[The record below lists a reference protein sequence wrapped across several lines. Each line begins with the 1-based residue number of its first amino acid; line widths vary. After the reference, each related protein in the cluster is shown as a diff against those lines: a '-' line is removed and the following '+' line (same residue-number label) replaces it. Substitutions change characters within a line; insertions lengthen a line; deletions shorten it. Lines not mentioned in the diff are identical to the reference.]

1 MHLIWRNAAGY
12 RSRDGDLHL
21 ESSTAGE
28 LAMTRNVGGIDRIL
42 RALVGVVMLG
52 LTWYGT
58 IGLWGLLGLVPL
70 GTALIGFCPLYTLL
84 GIATCPVGSKA
95 S

>member
-1 MHLIWRNAAGY
+1 
-12 RSRDGDLHL
+12 
-21 ESSTAGE
+21 
-28 LAMTRNVGGIDRIL
+28 MTRNVGGIDRIL

-84 GIATCPVGSKA
+84 GIATCPVASKA

>member
-1 MHLIWRNAAGY
+1 
-12 RSRDGDLHL
+12 
-21 ESSTAGE
+21 
-28 LAMTRNVGGIDRIL
+28 MTRNVGGIDRIL
-42 RALVGVVMLG
+42 RALMGVVLLG

-58 IGLWGLLGLVPL
+58 IGLWGVIGLVPL